1 MLERNKKER
10 EFKKESKQCDGLSL
24 KGYIIRRVIY
34 IIPVMIGI
42 TLMNFTLINVS
53 PGDPVIVRL
62 GLIQCN
68 NPECY
73 NNAYNREAI
82 EMGLMNSDLYTIPW
96 FTRYVDYI
104 SDLMRLD
111 FGRSWYNT
119 QAGQGIPISKIIADH
134 AGYTVIL
141 NVISFILSLLLSTAI
156 GVVSATRRNSF
167 WDRSLTVAMLL
178 GYSMPLFWLAKLL
191 MLLSFQLFNFTGVTN
206 KDAFVKPI
214 LLNPK
219 FYKYLIL
226 PTLALTLGHLVFMA
240 RLIRSQLLEI
250 LRQDYITTARAK
262 GVKDRGVIYKH
273 AFRNGLLPIVT
284 IVGNSLPGLLA
295 GSVMIESVFGWPGLG
310 TYFLEGAL
318 FRDYPMMMATNTIF
332 PFLFL
337 VARLITDIT
346 YVFIDPRIKY

>member
-1 MLERNKKER
+1 
-10 EFKKESKQCDGLSL
+10 
-24 KGYIIRRVIY
+24 
-34 IIPVMIGI
+34 MIGI
-42 TLMNFTLINVS
+42 TLMNFTLINIS

-62 GLIQCN
+62 GLIHCDN
-68 NPECY
+68 DECY
-73 NNAYNREAI
+73 NAAYNREAI
-82 EMGLMNSDLYTIPW
+82 EMGLMTEDMYTIPW
-96 FTRYVDYI
+96 FERYIDYF
-104 SDLMRLD
+104 SDLLRFD

-119 QAGQGIPISKIIADH
+119 QAGVGIPISEIIAHH
-134 AGYTVIL
+134 APYTVIL
-141 NVISFILSLLLSTAI
+141 NVVSFILSLLMSTAI

-191 MLLSFQLFNFTGVTN
+191 MYISFQLFNFTGVTN
-206 KDAFVKPI
+206 KDAFVTPLI
-214 LLNPK
+214 LNPS

-226 PTLALTLGHLVFMA
+226 PTLALTLGGLVFMA

-250 LRQDYITTARAK
+250 LRQDYVITAKAK
-262 GVKDRGVIYKH
+262 GVSNRGVIYKH

-284 IVGNSLPGLLA
+284 IIGNSLPGLLA
-295 GSVMIESVFGWPGLG
+295 GSVMVESVFGWPGLG

-318 FRDYPMMMATNTIF
+318 FRDYPMMLATNTIF

-337 VARLITDIT
+337 VARLLTDVT

>member
-1 MLERNKKER
+1 
-10 EFKKESKQCDGLSL
+10 
-24 KGYIIRRVIY
+24 
-34 IIPVMIGI
+34 
-42 TLMNFTLINVS
+42 MNFTLINVS

-62 GLIQCN
+62 GLIQCS

-82 EMGLMNSDLYTIPW
+82 EMGLMDVDLYTIPW
-96 FTRYVDYI
+96 FTRYLDYI
-104 SDLMRLD
+104 SDLLRLD
-111 FGRSWYNT
+111 FGDSWYNT
-119 QAGQGIPISKIIADH
+119 QAGVGVPIAKIIADH
-134 AGYTVIL
+134 AAYTVIL
-141 NVISFILSLLLSTAI
+141 NVVSFVLSLLLSTAI

-167 WDRSLTVAMLL
+167 WDRFLTVGMLL
-178 GYSMPLFWLAKLL
+178 GYSMPLFWIAKLF
-191 MLLSFQLFNFTGVTN
+191 MFLSFKLFNFTGVTN
-206 KDAFVKPI
+206 KDAFVKPL
-214 LLNPK
+214 LLNPS

-226 PTLALTLGHLVFMA
+226 PTLALTLGHLVFLA

-262 GVKDRGVIYKH
+262 GVKNQGVIYKH

-295 GSVMIESVFGWPGLG
+295 GSVMIEQVFGWPGLG

-337 VARLITDIT
+337 VARLLTDIT
-346 YVFIDPRIKY
+346 YVFIDPRVKY